1 MSEQPRPTEEMNGVL
16 HEDELP
22 PQVIKRC
29 EKGHV
34 SILQV
39 ILYKMCTCCMLFL
52 YSVEFVRIVEK
63 WPVNFSFQL
72 ATFKNVEQDKA
83 SSPKIKCS
91 FIKCNKKKII
101 VCWNHY
107 SKQYFSFSFVQIN
120 FSSSKSVMVYKS
132 SKHKTNSKINR
143 EVISC

>member
-1 MSEQPRPTEEMNGVL
+1 MIRGLGIHELALGSFDHNYFVFLRCTLVYNHFGLHSGPAVSEQPRPTEEMNGVL

-39 ILYKMCTCCMLFL
+39 VLYKMCTCCMLFL

-101 VCWNHY
+101 VC
-107 SKQYFSFSFVQIN
+107 
-120 FSSSKSVMVYKS
+120 
-132 SKHKTNSKINR
+132 
-143 EVISC
+143 